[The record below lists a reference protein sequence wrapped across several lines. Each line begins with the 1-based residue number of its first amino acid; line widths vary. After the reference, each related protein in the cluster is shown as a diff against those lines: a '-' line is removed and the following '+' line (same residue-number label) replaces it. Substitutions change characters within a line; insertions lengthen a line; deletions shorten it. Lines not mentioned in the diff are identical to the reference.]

1 MGIIMEDNELQVNEK
16 LYSFD
21 GVIGRHAY
29 LVNMVIICAL
39 SSLIVLP
46 YTTYLYTHLG
56 SFEDLFEFP
65 KMFLKAPLILKLWV
79 FFGTAGVCTLSVS
92 NIFRRLN
99 DIIGEKRTGTNIA
112 ICAISVLAS
121 FSFLLPFIA
130 SAVAIIISF
139 VIGIVLLFTRGKI
152 TGLLPYDY
160 KKEFNWGAFFGTW
173 IWGLFN
179 KTYITLWELILWLT
193 PLSFYF
199 QLYCGLKGNEWA
211 FKNKNCTDVKEFNKS
226 QETQATVFAILSL
239 VVIPILYVLLI
250 IGIIAIIAFF
260 AVSIDSQTPQS
271 ADQPAVKKESF
282 IDNMMNGIIS
292 LYFERYEITDDE
304 NKFYISND
312 DWETADFKDKKDMLD
327 LAASKSAELRREKFE
342 KEHPDKYEYFS
353 KTNELPRTKIYSSTS
368 GALLGEF
375 VMNEKAM
382 NGSFKDA
389 LKAALQ
395 AYRFYNVD

>member
-1 MGIIMEDNELQVNEK
+1 M
-16 LYSFD
+16 
-21 GVIGRHAY
+21 
-29 LVNMVIICAL
+29 
-39 SSLIVLP
+39 
-46 YTTYLYTHLG
+46 
-56 SFEDLFEFP
+56 
-65 KMFLKAPLILKLWV
+65 
-79 FFGTAGVCTLSVS
+79 
-92 NIFRRLN
+92 
-99 DIIGEKRTGTNIA
+99 
-112 ICAISVLAS
+112 
-121 FSFLLPFIA
+121 
-130 SAVAIIISF
+130 
-139 VIGIVLLFTRGKI
+139 LLFTRGKI

-312 DWETADFKDKKDMLD
+312 DWKTADFKDKKDMLD

>member
-1 MGIIMEDNELQVNEK
+1 MEENELQVNEK
-16 LYSFD
+16 LFSFD

-56 SFEDLFEFP
+56 SFADFFEFP

-79 FFGTAGVCTLSVS
+79 IFGTAGVCTLSVS

-112 ICAISVLAS
+112 VCSISVLAS

-130 SAVAIIISF
+130 SAVVMPVSF

-226 QETQATVFAILSL
+226 QENQTIVFTILTFVL
-239 VVIPILYVLLI
+239 IPVLSFILIFALIFLL
-250 IGIIAIIAFF
+250 AF
-260 AVSIDSQTPQS
+260 VGSESEQSQTDVPQTPEHK
-271 ADQPAVKKESF
+271 ASF
-282 IDNMMNGIIS
+282 LDNLMEGMVS
-292 LYFERYEITDDE
+292 LYFEKYEITADE
-304 NKFYISND
+304 NKFYVTD
-312 DWETADFKDKKDMLD
+312 KDWNSSDFKERKDMLE
-327 LAASKSAELRREKFE
+327 LAASKSADARREEYK
-342 KEHPDKYEYFS
+342 KQNPDGLEFFS
-353 KTNELPRTKIYSSTS
+353 KTEELPRTKIYSAES
-368 GALLGEF
+368 GKLLGEF
-375 VMNEKAM
+375 VMAENAM
-382 NGSFKDA
+382 DGSFKDA
-389 LKAALQ
+389 FKAILK
-395 AYRFYNVD
+395 AYRFYKAD